1 MTSPRSSDKGAKPLP
16 LLAFDTAQGAL
27 SAAIV
32 SGERVLAHHFE
43 LRTRGHAEELMGVIE
58 IVLKAARLSP
68 SDLEA
73 LAVTIGPGT
82 FTGLR
87 VGLAAARGMALARA
101 LPLVGV
107 TTLEAVA
114 APVAA
119 DEGEIIAAVFD
130 ARRDEVYL
138 QAFDAAH
145 NPLSIPMILPLDKA
159 VAHLPGTRIVAVGTG
174 AGLLNERLEAA
185 GVTCRLADA
194 HAQPDALTVARL
206 AQAELRA
213 HGPDH
218 FRVAPAPLY
227 LRAPDAKLPG
237 GIDPSGIDPMAVG

>member
-1 MTSPRSSDKGAKPLP
+1 MMSQQSSDYGAKPLP
-16 LLAFDTAQGAL
+16 LLAIDTAQGAL

-58 IVLKAARLSP
+58 AVLKTARLSP
-68 SDLEA
+68 VDLDA

-87 VGLAAARGMALARA
+87 VGLAAARGLALARA

-119 DEGEIIAAVFD
+119 GEGEIIASVFD

-138 QAFDAAH
+138 QAFDSAH
-145 NPLSIPMILPLDKA
+145 LALSKPMIVPLDEA
-159 VAHLPGTRIVAVGTG
+159 VAHLPGSRIVAVGTG
-174 AGLLNERLEAA
+174 AGLLIDRLEAA
-185 GVTCRLADA
+185 GIACRLADA
-194 HAQPDALTVARL
+194 RAQPDALVVARL
-206 AQAELRA
+206 AQAELHA

-237 GIDPSGIDPMAVG
+237 GIDPASVA